1 MNYLTRSSLRNIT
14 LLLSIVLFGAST
26 AAFAQNRPGK
36 SDINFLYA
44 FGAYASSQGS
54 GKLIPVQNEIALHTG
69 DRLKLFFEPKSD
81 LNFYLLHLSSQGE
94 LTPLYPVEAK
104 PARIIPGTQ
113 VFIPAGNQW
122 FELDAHPGQEKF
134 FLIAA
139 ADRLERLEELCARH
153 TTLKTPADLQA
164 SAGAILE
171 EIKRLRQQHMQLT
184 APAEKPVRIGGSVRG
199 QQPPGAPVV
208 PDITPLAAEV
218 TAPGFYSRTF
228 SIDHR

>member
-1 MNYLTRSSLRNIT
+1 L
-14 LLLSIVLFGAST
+14 
-26 AAFAQNRPGK
+26 AQSQPGK
-36 SDINFLYA
+36 NDVNFLYA
-44 FGAYASSQGS
+44 FGAHVSPQGS
-54 GKLIPVQNEIALHTG
+54 GKVVAVQNDTTLRAG

-81 LNFYLLHLSSQGE
+81 LNFYLLHMSSQGE

-104 PARIIPGTQ
+104 TARVAPGTQ

-153 TTLKTPADLQA
+153 AALKTPADLQS
-164 SAGAILE
+164 SAGAILD
-171 EIKRLRQQHMQLT
+171 EIKRLRQQYKQLT

-199 QQPPGAPVV
+199 QQPSAAPVV

-218 TAPGFYSRTF
+218 RAPGFYSRTF

>member
-1 MNYLTRSSLRNIT
+1 MRYLTRSPLRKIAF
-14 LLLSIVLFGAST
+14 LLAIIICST
-26 AAFAQNRPGK
+26 ATAALAQNRPGK

-44 FGAYASSQGS
+44 FGAHVRPQGS
-54 GKLIPVQNEIALHTG
+54 GKVVPVQNETTLQAG

-81 LNFYLLHLSSQGE
+81 LNFYLLHMSSQGE
-94 LTPLYPVEAK
+94 LTLLYPVEAK
-104 PARIIPGTQ
+104 PAGIAPGIQ

-153 TTLKTPADLQA
+153 AASQDAADLQS
-164 SAGAILE
+164 SAAAILD
-171 EIKRLRQQHMQLT
+171 EIKRLRQQYRQLT

-199 QQPPGAPVV
+199 QQPPGAATV

>member
-1 MNYLTRSSLRNIT
+1 MRYLMRSLVVKIA
-14 LLLSIVLFGAST
+14 LLCAFIIFSAST
-26 AAFAQNRPGK
+26 AALAQNRPGK

-44 FGAYASSQGS
+44 FGAHVNPQGS
-54 GKLIPVQNEIALHTG
+54 GKVVPVQNETTLRAG
-69 DRLKLFFEPKSD
+69 DRLKLFFEPKGD
-81 LNFYLLHLSSQGE
+81 LNFYLLHMSSQGE
-94 LTPLYPVEAK
+94 LTPLYPAEAK
-104 PARIIPGTQ
+104 PAKVAPGTQ

-139 ADRLERLEELCARH
+139 ADRLERLEELCAH
-153 TTLKTPADLQA
+153 HATLKNTAELQS
-164 SAGAILE
+164 SAAAILD
-171 EIKRLRQQHMQLT
+171 EIKRLRQQYKQLT
-184 APAEKPVRIGGSVRG
+184 APAEKPVRIGGSLRG

>member
-1 MNYLTRSSLRNIT
+1 MRYLTRMPLRKIA
-14 LLLSIVLFGAST
+14 LLFAIILFGAST
-26 AAFAQNRPGK
+26 TTLAQNRPSK

-44 FGAYASSQGS
+44 FGAHMKPQGG
-54 GKLIPVQNEIALHTG
+54 GKVVPVQTESTLHSG

-94 LTPLYPVEAK
+94 LTPLYPLEAK
-104 PARIIPGTQ
+104 PARVAPGTQ

-139 ADRLERLEELCARH
+139 MDRLERLEELCARH
-153 TTLKTPADLQA
+153 ATLTNTADLQS
-164 SAGAILE
+164 SAAAILN
-171 EIKRLRQQHMQLT
+171 EIKQLRQQYQQLT
-184 APAEKPVRIGGSVRG
+184 APAEKPVRIGGSLRG
-199 QQPPGAPVV
+199 QQSPASPVD

-218 TAPGFYSRTF
+218 TAAGFYSRTF